1 MADEQRETENGTVPE
16 QTKGVNVKVYM
27 GRDREEAFWN
37 DVREYNEPM
46 LSPGGVAQRL
56 HCTRQFVSSLVK
68 KGQLKALAFYLKEG
82 SKPAYIT
89 STFRQKQS
97 VRTKNNL
104 EALNLPL
111 SRCLIN
117 FILRCNRQQKQSESI
132 KPGTKG
138 NHWNALG

>member
-82 SKPAYIT
+82 SKPAYMMI
-89 STFRQKQS
+89 
-97 VRTKNNL
+97 
-104 EALNLPL
+104 PL
-111 SRCLIN
+111 SDVERYAA
-117 FILRCNRQQKQSESI
+117 RV
-132 KPGTKG
+132 GKG
-138 NHWNALG
+138 QPSDFDEIAQEGDKGRNLGW